1 MKTLE
6 SILNKTLYLGSGL
19 IFLGFGMSFF
29 TFTVDGGERAL
40 MFDTIFGKGI
50 SDKVLGEGIHFKFP
64 KLYEP
69 KIFSIRLNPIVIEAK
84 TAARDL
90 QLIDITVRILEK
102 PDEDNLKK
110 LFLDQTEKYAQ
121 RVLPNLTHETIKA
134 VIARYNPDELISHRE
149 IVSNEIR
156 KGLVAKAHDFN
167 ILIKDVAVINIEF
180 SKEYRQAIE
189 NKQVSQQMAER
200 SKFIVMRTE
209 EERKITVIK
218 AEAESESAR
227 LFNEAIKEY
236 GNAFLE
242 IKKMEASEKIVEN
255 LSNNNNV
262 MFIPMGRGDGNSGS
276 SILYSI

>member
-6 SILNKTLYLGSGL
+6 SILNKSLYLGGGF
-19 IFLGFGMSFF
+19 IFLGFGMSFL

-156 KGLVAKAHDFN
+156 KALVTKAHDFN

-200 SKFIVMRTE
+200 SKFIVMKTE

-227 LFNEAIKEY
+227 LFNDAIKEY

-255 LSNNNNV
+255 LANNSNV